1 MFHYCKHMQPDC
13 PLRSTMPDHVPCL
26 LPCFMMPDHV
36 PGLLPC
42 FTLPDHVPGLLP
54 CFMLPDR
61 VPRLPSHFMLSC
73 PGHCLAGGAGRRPA
87 PDKLQAA

>member
-13 PLRSTMPDHVPCL
+13 PLRSTMPDHVPC
-26 LPCFMMPDHV
+26 
-36 PGLLPC
+36 
-42 FTLPDHVPGLLP
+42 LLP